1 MCGIVSVEIKYALT
15 FVFVRQKNE
24 MGVSIEIVW

>member
-1 MCGIVSVEIKYALT
+1 MCVIVLVELKYSLT

-24 MGVSIEIVW
+24 MGVSIETV